1 MAAPIP
7 ADERDA
13 MIRLL
18 AHLRTCRSL
27 KDVDERLLMAPEGDT
42 RPGIGLVG
50 STPPCSQLFMGT
62 FSIKDVVM
70 SVAVAFQ
77 VVVVLI
83 VAVSLRGATWL
94 LPEHVK
100 GWWWVVVMALDFVQV
115 LLLVLFIL
123 RYWVQQLSWSRRR
136 GLFLDLDELRYV
148 SPRWRRTISWGDL
161 YTATAA
167 GRRRLKVE
175 WENGAELWVWLA
187 SCCDR
192 NLLVGIVRE
201 LIRLHHPDR
210 HGRVDP
216 DPSAA
221 GVP

>member
-7 ADERDA
+7 ADKRTD

-27 KDVDERLLMAPEGDT
+27 EDVDERLLMAPEGDT

-50 STPPCSQLFMGT
+50 STPPCSQLFMGA
-62 FSIKDVVM
+62 FSIRDVVI
-70 SVAVAFQ
+70 SAVGGFPA
-77 VVVVLI
+77 VVVLI
-83 VAVSLRGATWL
+83 FPVSQRVATWL
-94 LPEHVK
+94 LPEQAK
-100 GWWWVVVMALDFVQV
+100 GWWWVVFAFVFVQV

-148 SPRWRRTISWGDL
+148 SPGWRRTISWGHLD
-161 YTATAA
+161 TATAA
-167 GRRRLKVE
+167 GKRRLKVE
-175 WENGAELWVWLA
+175 WENGTELWVWLA

-192 NLLVGIVRE
+192 DLLVSIVRE

-216 DPSAA
+216 APSTA

>member
-1 MAAPIP
+1 
-7 ADERDA
+7 

-27 KDVDERLLMAPEGDT
+27 EDVDESLLAAPEGDT

-50 STPPCSQLFMGT
+50 STSPCSQLFMGT
-62 FSIKDVVM
+62 FSIRDVAM
-70 SVAVAFQ
+70 SVVVAFQ

-94 LPEHVK
+94 LSDQVQD
-100 GWWWVVVMALDFVQV
+100 WWWRVVVLVLVFVQV

-123 RYWVQQLSWSRRR
+123 RYWVQQLSWSCRR
-136 GLFLDLDELRYV
+136 GLSLDLDELRYV
-148 SPRWRRTISWGDL
+148 SPGWRRTTSWGDL

-167 GRRRLKVE
+167 GKRRLKVE

-192 NLLVGIVRE
+192 DLLVDIMRE
-201 LIRLHHPDR
+201 LIRLYHPDR
-210 HGRVDP
+210 HGRVVP

-221 GVP
+221 RVS